1 MGEKVTS
8 LASSIDSMRE
18 AFQDHKKNVNSKLT
32 TTTSEM
38 EKELKKMETALSV
51 LEESKEKFGKQLGEE
66 MGELQKD
73 VSVLK
78 IQRSEDVQ
86 MIENRLEA
94 LEQSEAAQRH
104 EREEMSQ
111 MFLEEMSQ
119 MFSEIKQEL
128 YDYSKKMESVSEQN
142 TWMLEHYKILE
153 HRVESIEKKFLLKK
167 NLQKRWS
174 SVVSIPSQSKEHHHS
189 RKVLPTSPVKA
200 RDQKQENRVTKPS
213 SLPTA
218 PFSKTFSP
226 NDGEVLADQQ
236 NSLSQVHLRTQ
247 NPVKSPKKRFSFWS
261 SSKDSI

>member
-1 MGEKVTS
+1 MEENVTS
-8 LASSIDSMRE
+8 LASSIDSMKA

-94 LEQSEAAQRH
+94 LEQSEAAQKK
-104 EREEMSQ
+104 EMEEVNQ
-111 MFLEEMSQ
+111 ILL
-119 MFSEIKQEL
+119 EIKQQL
-128 YDYSKKMESVSEQN
+128 SDYSKKLKDSTSRQN
-142 TWMLEHYKILE
+142 TWMLEYHEKLE
-153 HRVESIEKKFLLKK
+153 QRMGNIEKKLVVKK

-174 SVVSIPSQSKEHHHS
+174 SPVSIAIPSNGKENHHS
-189 RKVLPTSPVKA
+189 KKLPPTSPVKA
-200 RDQKQENRVTKPS
+200 SDHKRGNRVTESGIYDISPPAS
-213 SLPTA
+213 PLGS
-218 PFSKTFSP
+218 PFSPEVFVDRQHVSNPLSP
-226 NDGEVLADQQ
+226 
-236 NSLSQVHLRTQ
+236 VHLRPR
-247 NPVKSPKKRFSFWS
+247 NSIKSPTKRFSFPNA
-261 SSKDSI
+261 K